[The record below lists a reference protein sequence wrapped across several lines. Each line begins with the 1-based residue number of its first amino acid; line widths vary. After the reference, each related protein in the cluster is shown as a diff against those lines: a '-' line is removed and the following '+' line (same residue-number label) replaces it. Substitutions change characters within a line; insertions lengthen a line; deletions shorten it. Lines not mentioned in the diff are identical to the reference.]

1 MDSMQAYPTYR
12 IATKE
17 CGGGKPPPKLILVSH
32 ASPITAA
39 FRHLSPPLPIYSSHP
54 TTALSKPP
62 LSPMADSPP
71 TYEVEIQSQYH
82 ERGGLSISQILALI
96 TLLPTGG
103 TLLLFAGLTF
113 AASMVGLAVATPAVP
128 DIQSSSRPGGCRR
141 RACCERLYHV
151 PDLGSDGSVGVV
163 VCMGLPSTSI
173 GVLAVEGCSGSDGKG
188 PCPKR
193 RPR

>member
-1 MDSMQAYPTYR
+1 MQALSLPPS
-12 IATKE
+12 AT
-17 CGGGKPPPKLILVSH
+17 C
-32 ASPITAA
+32 
-39 FRHLSPPLPIYSSHP
+39 HLHCPIYSRHP

-113 AASMVGLAVATPAVP
+113 AASMVGLAVATPLFLIFSPVLVP
-128 DIQSSSRPGGCRR
+128 
-141 RACCERLYHV
+141 AA
-151 PDLGSDGSVGVV
+151 VV
-163 VCMGLPSTSI
+163 VG
-173 GVLAVEGCSGSDGKG
+173 LAVSGFVTSQTLGATGVSALSCAWDYLQRVLESSPLKDVVDRMGKG
-188 PCPKR
+188 HALKDGPVSLVQFET
-193 RPR
+193 